1 LIDFTAFF
9 ISTSVVA
16 LAEIGDKT
24 QILSLMLAAR
34 YPKQA
39 WPIIAGI
46 FIATLFNH
54 AGAALVGHCA
64 ADFLSPELMRWI
76 LGVGFLL
83 IGFWLLIPD
92 RFDESK
98 EQREANRAWQ
108 VFVFTATIFFLAEMG
123 DKTQIAT
130 IALGARYDSVT
141 SVILGTTVGM
151 MIANI
156 PAVWLG
162 RKFTERLPIKLVH
175 AIAAVVFIGLGIATI
190 IFA

>member
-1 LIDFTAFF
+1 MIDFTAFF

-34 YPKQA
+34 HPKQA

-98 EQREANRAWQ
+98 EQRGANRAWQ

-141 SVILGTTVGM
+141 SVTLGTTVGM

>member
-1 LIDFTAFF
+1 MFDFSAF
-9 ISTSVVA
+9 IVSSSVVA

-24 QILSLMLAAR
+24 QLLSLMLAAR

-39 WPIIAGI
+39 GPIIGGI
-46 FIATLFNH
+46 LLATLFNH
-54 AGAALVGHCA
+54 AGAALAGHWVA
-64 ADFLSPELMRWI
+64 ELLSPIVMQWI

-92 RFDESK
+92 HFHESK
-98 EQREANRAWQ
+98 ERRVANRAWP
-108 VFVFTATIFFLAEMG
+108 VFIFTTTIFFLAEMG

-141 SVILGTTVGM
+141 SVTLGTTVGM
-151 MIANI
+151 MLANI

-162 RKFTERLPIKLVH
+162 RKFTERLPIQWVH
-175 AIAAVVFIGLGIATI
+175 AIAAVVFIALGVGTF